1 MYFQAAKYGGDP
13 MRNARAV
20 KQFCN
25 TLDGL
30 QGGITLF
37 KEGLDEFLLSHG
49 YQSYYEQV
57 EAIRDGLEDL
67 GLYGEVLSGLKKSEV
82 FVRDGK
88 YRDAELLVLEIN
100 RKLSRASGA
109 EEELRKMYKAA
120 NE

>member
-1 MYFQAAKYGGDP
+1 
-13 MRNARAV
+13 MRNATAI

-49 YQSYYEQV
+49 YPGYYEQI
-57 EAIRDGLEDL
+57 EAIRDGLDDV
-67 GLYGEVLSGLKKSEV
+67 GLYEEVLGAVKESESLL
-82 FVRDGK
+82 REGK
-88 YRDAELLVLEIN
+88 YREAELLVLEIN
-100 RKLSRASGA
+100 RKLSKASGA
-109 EEELRKMYKAA
+109 EEDLRRMYKAA